1 MAKKLST
8 KQTLALSAAGLLVLG
23 GATAGIVAAANAQR
37 GAEPERA
44 AASSPFDLTAAAN
57 KDRVRLQPVAAAVA
71 ELKDSGFK
79 PVTPGKL
86 TVATSASAPPLS
98 ALASDDNTTPV
109 GNEVDVAQL
118 VADGLGLE
126 LNVVNVSWADWPLG
140 VQSGKY
146 DIVSSN
152 VTVTD
157 ERKELFDFSSTRQDL
172 LGFVVAET
180 SKVASI
186 TKADDVSGLK
196 LSVSSGTNQ
205 EKVLLQWNKDLEKA
219 GKKPAELVYYDD
231 YAAAYL
237 AIDSGRIDGYLGP
250 NPTALYQVA
259 VAPGRKLVGTIEGG
273 WPATAPIAIGTQKG
287 NGLIK
292 PINTVLNSAIKDGSY
307 AKVLTR
313 WGLSSEGLKT
323 SEINPAGIPKSVG
336 K

>member
-8 KQTLALSAAGLLVLG
+8 KQGLALSAAALLVLG
-23 GATAGIVAAANAQR
+23 GATAGVVAAVNANRAE
-37 GAEPERA
+37 EPERA
-44 AASSPFDLTAAAN
+44 AATSPFDLSAAAN
-57 KDRVRLQPVAAAVA
+57 KDRVRSEPVAAAV
-71 ELKDSGFK
+71 EQLKKSGFT
-79 PVTPGKL
+79 PVSPGKL
-86 TVATSASAPPLS
+86 TVATSAGAPPLS

-109 GNEVDVAQL
+109 GNEVDLAQL

-172 LGFVVAET
+172 LGFVVAENSEIT
-180 SKVASI
+180 SI
-186 TKADDVSGLK
+186 TKAEDIAGLK

-205 EKVLLQWNKDLEKA
+205 EKVLLEWNEELTKA
-219 GKKPAELVYYDD
+219 GKQPAELIYYDD
-231 YAAAYL
+231 FAAAYL

-273 WPATAPIAIGTQKG
+273 WPATAPIAIGTAKG

-292 PINTVLNSAIKDGSY
+292 PVNTVLNAAIRDGSY

-313 WGLSSEGLKT
+313 WGLNSEGIKA
-323 SEINPAGIPKSVG
+323 SQINPAGIPKSVG